1 MMQMDAPTRQLGR
14 RVRVFLSHANYLFF
28 MKIKSQRDFFAGL
41 MFATVGAAF
50 AIGATHYNIGSG
62 ARMGPGYF
70 PLMLG
75 ILLAAL
81 GLVVVFGSL
90 SGESAERADGDP
102 IGQIAW
108 RPLIYIIGANLLFG
122 VMLGGVRSLDIPAM
136 GLVVG
141 IYALVFVACRARQNF
156 PLKSTL
162 VLATVLALGS
172 YLIFILGLRLQFPT
186 WPTFISG

>member
-1 MMQMDAPTRQLGR
+1 
-14 RVRVFLSHANYLFF
+14 

-50 AIGATHYNIGSG
+50 AIGATQYNVGSG

-75 ILLAAL
+75 ILLAVL

-90 SGESAERADGDP
+90 SAARADSFERAESAERTDGDP
-102 IGQIAW
+102 VGQIAW

-162 VLATVLALGS
+162 VLATVLALCS

>member
-1 MMQMDAPTRQLGR
+1 
-14 RVRVFLSHANYLFF
+14 

-50 AIGATHYNIGSG
+50 AIGATQYNVGSG

-75 ILLAAL
+75 ILLAVL

-90 SGESAERADGDP
+90 SAARSTSAESAERADGDP
-102 IGQIAW
+102 VGQIAW
-108 RPLIYIIGANLLFG
+108 RPLVYIIGANLLFG

-172 YLIFILGLRLQFPT
+172 YLIFILGLRLQFPI

>member
-1 MMQMDAPTRQLGR
+1 MDAPARQLDR
-14 RVRVFLSHANYLFF
+14 RVRISSVSHANQFF

-50 AIGATHYNIGSG
+50 AIGATQYNVGSG

-90 SGESAERADGDP
+90 SAERAERSDGDP
-102 IGQIAW
+102 VGQIAW
-108 RPLIYIIGANLLFG
+108 RPLVYIIGANLLFG
-122 VMLGGVRSLDIPAM
+122 VMLGGVRSLDLPAM

-141 IYALVFVACRARQNF
+141 IYALVLVACRARPNF
-156 PLKSTL
+156 PLRSTL